1 MRLAPRGST
10 QHCLQWTHYCS
21 RWAHSTVDPNTVQ
34 SRPHGTAADPL
45 FSAPLSIFNSFQ
57 YLISKFYIQQHSN
70 FLTSLNKHKLKHI
83 LQIKIIKTINH
94 FSITYINLFFP
105 IGPTDLC
112 LLFFLQYHLFFI
124 PSNIPLEKMNS
135 TLLSTTS
142 HTVSP
147 TPFPYNISLL
157 LQVFPPS
164 VYSPRFCDLPCVLAT
179 WDPRNTVHSGP
190 ILFTVGPTSGPTQH
204 CL

>member
-1 MRLAPRGST
+1 M
-10 QHCLQWTHYCS
+10 
-21 RWAHSTVDPNTVQ
+21 
-34 SRPHGTAADPL
+34 
-45 FSAPLSIFNSFQ
+45 
-57 YLISKFYIQQHSN
+57 
-70 FLTSLNKHKLKHI
+70 
-83 LQIKIIKTINH
+83 
-94 FSITYINLFFP
+94 FFP

-112 LLFFLQYHLFFI
+112 LLLFLQYHLFFI

-157 LQVFPPS
+157 LQVFSPPFI
-164 VYSPRFCDLPCVLAT
+164 RQDLRPAVRTGPT

-190 ILFTVGPTSGPTQH
+190 ILFTVGPQYCRS
-204 CL
+204 